1 MANEITITTGLVAT
15 SGNFLVQHSTL
26 TKQATLTTATRSLNT
41 QSITYLGTA
50 GAALV
55 IAAGVAAAGGWAWF
69 RNLDATNYISIGVQV
84 AGTFYPLV
92 RLNAGEAAVFRL
104 GVITPYALANTAN
117 VILEHDIMSA

>member
-41 QSITYLGTA
+41 QNISTSST
-50 GAALV
+50 ALV
-55 IAAGVAAAGGWAWF
+55 IASGVGAAGGWAWF
-69 RNLDATNYISIGVQV
+69 RNLDTTNYVEVGVQV
-84 AGTFYPLV
+84 SGTFYPLV

-104 GVITPYALANTAN
+104 GVITPYARANTGS
-117 VILEHDIMSA
+117 VYLEHDIMSA

>member
-15 SGNFLVQHSTL
+15 SGSFLVQHSTL

-41 QSITYLGTA
+41 QSIATSAT
-50 GAALV
+50 ALV
-55 IAAGVAAAGGWAWF
+55 IAGGVAAAGGWAWF
-69 RNLDATNYISIGVQV
+69 RNLDATNYVSIGVYV
-84 AGTFYPLV
+84 STTFYPLV

-104 GVITPYALANTAN
+104 GVITPYAVANTLA

>member
-26 TKQATLTTATRSLNT
+26 TKQATLTTAKRSLNT
-41 QSITYLGTA
+41 QSIPTTPGGT
-50 GAALV
+50 ALV
-55 IAAGVAAAGGWAWF
+55 IAAGVTAAGGWAWF
-69 RNLDATNYISIGVQV
+69 RNLDTTNYVTIGVYV
-84 AGTFYPLV
+84 SSTYYPIV

-104 GVITPYALANTAN
+104 GVITPYALADTLG

>member
-41 QSITYLGTA
+41 QSVTFSGTA

-55 IAAGVAAAGGWAWF
+55 IAAGVSAAGGWAWF

-92 RLNAGEAAVFRL
+92 RLNAG
-104 GVITPYALANTAN
+104 
-117 VILEHDIMSA
+117 

>member
-15 SGNFLVQHSTL
+15 SGSFLVQHSTL

-41 QSITYLGTA
+41 QSIATSAT
-50 GAALV
+50 ALV
-55 IAAGVAAAGGWAWF
+55 IAGGVAAAGGWAWF
-69 RNLDATNYISIGVQV
+69 RNLDATNYVSIGVYV
-84 AGTFYPLV
+84 STTFYPLV

-104 GVITPYALANTAN
+104 GVITPYALANTLA

>member
-15 SGNFLVQHSTL
+15 SGSFLVQHSTL

-41 QSITYLGTA
+41 QSIATTSTGTA
-50 GAALV
+50 LA

-69 RNLDATNYISIGVQV
+69 RNIDATNYVTIGVQV
-84 AGTFYPLV
+84 SGTYYPLV

-104 GVITPYALANTAN
+104 GVITPYAVANTAA

>member
-15 SGNFLVQHSTL
+15 SGSFLVQHSTL

-41 QSITYLGTA
+41 QSIATSAT
-50 GAALV
+50 ALV
-55 IAAGVAAAGGWAWF
+55 IASGVGAAGGWAWF
-69 RNLDATNYISIGVQV
+69 RNLDSTNYVAIGVYV
-84 AGTFYPLV
+84 SSTFYPLV

-104 GVITPYALANTAN
+104 GVITPYALANTAA